1 MADGSDQINFSI
13 FDDLENVL
21 GFDITYDFESFRV
34 DQEETVD
41 NSSNIG
47 FTVNTFERGAGGGGG
62 LIETERVLERGRLS
76 NLVKMV
82 VSLLHKELECK
93 VEIKAQWS

>member
-47 FTVNTFERGAGGGGG
+47 FTVNTFERGAGGGG

>member
-62 LIETERVLERGRLS
+62 LNRDGACIREGAL
-76 NLVKMV
+76 
-82 VSLLHKELECK
+82 
-93 VEIKAQWS
+93 I

>member
-47 FTVNTFERGAGGGGG
+47 FTVNTFERGGG